1 MADQIRVLVVDD
13 IPETRDHLTKLLGF
27 ESDID
32 VVGSAASGHEALE
45 MAVRLS
51 PDVILMDI
59 NMPDMDGIA
68 ATEQLSSIAPA
79 AAVVMMSVQ
88 GEADYLRRSMLAGAR
103 EFLVKPFS
111 SDELTAS
118 IRQVSARERDK
129 QSRMAAVPVPVGM
142 VAPPTG
148 RVGGSGEPGVV
159 VAVFSPKGGVGRTT
173 VAVNLAVAAATE
185 LGKKVVIMDGS
196 FQFGDVGVLLNLNP
210 KSKSI
215 ADLIP
220 EIDAGSLDSLDTFLI
235 NHTAGIRV
243 LLAPPSPETA
253 EMITAAGVKTV
264 LDRLRADHD
273 LVVVD
278 CTSYFNDTTLA
289 ILDAADII
297 LTMLS
302 LEITSIK
309 NMRLFLEVAEQLG
322 YENGKVRLVLNR
334 ADSALGIRVADVE
347 HSIGRKVDETIVSD
361 GRSVVY
367 ALNRGVPFFLS
378 NREAQVSQDIL
389 RLAKSVVGEQPR
401 PPTTTVARQPR
412 RSRCSHGDECR
423 DSRPLGARRGV
434 GDVPPEANRERPTG
448 CAGAPSSA
456 PPPPGGELPPS
467 GAPPN
472 VPTTGRLSSQAPVRE
487 SFRDVKF
494 RIQSRVIQDLDPK
507 LDLSNQVE
515 VRRQIE
521 EIFGKVIDE
530 EGLALTRAERVR
542 MLEQITD
549 EIIGLGPLEP
559 LLRDE
564 TVTEVMV
571 NGPNQVYVER
581 TGKLEVTDVVFQNDD
596 HVMRI
601 IDRIVAPLGRRIDE
615 SSPMVDAR
623 LPDGSRVNAII
634 PPLSLVGPCITIR
647 KFSAIPLHR
656 GRPDPVR
663 HR

>member
-1 MADQIRVLVVDD
+1 MTDQIRVLVVDD

-27 ESDID
+27 ESDIE
-32 VVGSAASGHEALE
+32 VVGSAASGREALE
-45 MAVRLS
+45 MATRLN
-51 PDVILMDI
+51 PDVVLMDI

-68 ATEQLSSIAPA
+68 ATEQLAAAAPS

-118 IRQVSARERDK
+118 IRQVSVREREK
-129 QSRMAAVPVPVGM
+129 QSRMAIATTAAAGSQ
-142 VAPPTG
+142 PPASG
-148 RVGGSGEPGVV
+148 RSGEPGEPGLV

-173 VAVNLAVAAATE
+173 VAVNLAVAAAIE

-220 EIDAGSLDSLDTFLI
+220 ELEAGELDSIDTFLI

-253 EMITAAGVKTV
+253 EMITAAGVKKV
-264 LDRLRADHD
+264 LERLRADHD

-289 ILDAADII
+289 ILDAADVI

-302 LEITSIK
+302 LEITSVK
-309 NMRLFLEVAEQLG
+309 NMRLFLEVSEQLG
-322 YENGKVRLVLNR
+322 YEAGKVRLVLNR

-389 RLAKSVVGEQPR
+389 RLAKSVVGE
-401 PPTTTVARQPR
+401 
-412 RSRCSHGDECR
+412 
-423 DSRPLGARRGV
+423 
-434 GDVPPEANRERPTG
+434 
-448 CAGAPSSA
+448 GAPA
-456 PPPPGGELPPS
+456 
-467 GAPPN
+467 A
-472 VPTTGRLSSQAPVRE
+472 A
-487 SFRDVKF
+487 
-494 RIQSRVIQDLDPK
+494 
-507 LDLSNQVE
+507 VE
-515 VRRQIE
+515 
-521 EIFGKVIDE
+521 
-530 EGLALTRAERVR
+530 ERKAT
-542 MLEQITD
+542 Q
-549 EIIGLGPLEP
+549 
-559 LLRDE
+559 
-564 TVTEVMV
+564 
-571 NGPNQVYVER
+571 
-581 TGKLEVTDVVFQNDD
+581 KK
-596 HVMRI
+596 
-601 IDRIVAPLGRRIDE
+601 
-615 SSPMVDAR
+615 
-623 LPDGSRVNAII
+623 
-634 PPLSLVGPCITIR
+634 SLFAWR
-647 KFSAIPLHR
+647 
-656 GRPDPVR
+656 
-663 HR
+663 

>member
-32 VVGSAASGHEALE
+32 VVGAAASGREAVE
-45 MAVRLS
+45 MAARLN
-51 PDVILMDI
+51 PDVVLMDI

-68 ATEQLSSIAPA
+68 ATEQLASAAPA

-118 IRQVSARERDK
+118 IRQVSVREREK
-129 QSRMAAVPVPVGM
+129 QSRMAVSAV
-142 VAPPTG
+142 ATG
-148 RVGGSGEPGVV
+148 AATPAGGRAGGSGEPGQI
-159 VAVFSPKGGVGRTT
+159 VAIFSPKGGVGRTT
-173 VAVNLAVAAATE
+173 VAVNLAIAAATE
-185 LGKKVVIMDGS
+185 LGKKVVLMDGS

-220 EIDAGSLDSLDTFLI
+220 ELDAGELDSIDTFLI

-253 EMITAAGVKTV
+253 EMITAAGVKKV
-264 LDRLRADHD
+264 LERLRTDHD

-302 LEITSIK
+302 LEITSVK
-309 NMRLFLEVAEQLG
+309 NMRLFLEVADQLG
-322 YENGKVRLVLNR
+322 YEKSKIRLVLNR

-347 HSIGRKVDETIVSD
+347 HSIGRKIGETIVSD

-389 RLAKSVVGEQPR
+389 RLARAVVGEESTAPN
-401 PPTTTVARQPR
+401 A
-412 RSRCSHGDECR
+412 DE
-423 DSRPLGARRGV
+423 
-434 GDVPPEANRERPTG
+434 
-448 CAGAPSSA
+448 
-456 PPPPGGELPPS
+456 
-467 GAPPN
+467 
-472 VPTTGRLSSQAPVRE
+472 
-487 SFRDVKF
+487 
-494 RIQSRVIQDLDPK
+494 PK
-507 LDLSNQVE
+507 AAQKKSMFAW
-515 VRRQIE
+515 R
-521 EIFGKVIDE
+521 
-530 EGLALTRAERVR
+530 
-542 MLEQITD
+542 
-549 EIIGLGPLEP
+549 
-559 LLRDE
+559 
-564 TVTEVMV
+564 
-571 NGPNQVYVER
+571 
-581 TGKLEVTDVVFQNDD
+581 
-596 HVMRI
+596 
-601 IDRIVAPLGRRIDE
+601 
-615 SSPMVDAR
+615 
-623 LPDGSRVNAII
+623 
-634 PPLSLVGPCITIR
+634 
-647 KFSAIPLHR
+647 
-656 GRPDPVR
+656 
-663 HR
+663 